1 MQLQAL
7 DAVVA
12 ALRSTNVTEAE
23 LAAAKK
29 AMTIDLE
36 DQTSNVTAAIESMA
50 VNMSLGAKE
59 AMTPAQMAG
68 MFNNVSLADVQ
79 VS

>member
-59 AMTPAQMAG
+59 AMTPAQMTG

>member
-1 MQLQAL
+1 VQLQAL